1 MARGFIYCL
10 KRLHDRLTTHEQ
22 ICRAA
27 TSRLEAAVETL
38 GGGGDG
44 FFFFFL
50 CFHFFVYFFY
60 FYAHLSAVVFFSFC
74 ITTYR

>member
-44 FFFFFL
+44 FFFFFCVSISL
-50 CFHFFVYFFY
+50 FIFFTFMPTLVP
-60 FYAHLSAVVFFSFC
+60 
-74 ITTYR
+74 

>member
-38 GGGGDG
+38 GGGDG